1 MSSEAGAALTFWLL
15 LGQAKS
21 NNRPLK
27 NQTTNSI
34 KKKKK
39 KVKPFPHI
47 KQPDSMECGAT
58 CLRMIAKYYGKEYS
72 AETMQELCLVTREG
86 VSLLSMSDAA
96 EYLGFRTVCGRI
108 TLEKV
113 IEQRPVPCILH
124 WNQEHFVVLYD
135 VKTKRNGEHQFYI
148 ADPAKNLL
156 RLDEDTVRNAWIST
170 RTRGEEKGI
179 LMALQPTPAFY
190 EKPDE
195 RRKMPKPFRFLW
207 SYVKPY
213 KRFFVQLLL
222 GLLVGSILQLIFP
235 FLTQAIV
242 DKGIAAKDLNLIYLI
257 LAGQLMLVISR
268 ASVDFIRRWILLH
281 ISTRVNI
288 SLLSD
293 FLIKLMRLPMAFFDT
308 KMVGD
313 LLQRI
318 DDHERVERFLTAQTL
333 NVLFSLFSF
342 VIFGCV
348 LLYYN
353 LLIFLLFLIGSA
365 LYAVWVFLFLK
376 KRRLLDYTYFEQRA
390 KNQSKTMQ
398 MLNGMQEIKL
408 QNCERRR
415 RWEWEDIQA
424 DLFQTNIEA
433 MKLQQ
438 TQEAGS
444 ILINE
449 VKNIVITVVAA
460 TAVIHG
466 NLSLGMMLAIQY
478 IIGQLNA
485 PVEQFVQFI
494 YGWQDVQISLERM
507 SEIRQREEEETPERE
522 IAGFEGDARD
532 IELKNVT
539 FQYEGIHS
547 PKVLD
552 NISLVIPKGKITA
565 IVGTSGSGKTTLIK
579 LLLGYY
585 KPVEGMITVG
595 GNDLQKFS
603 LRWWRDQCGA
613 VMQDGYIFSESIAR
627 NIAVDDGEIDK
638 ARLLLAAR
646 IANVEEFIER
656 LPLKYNT
663 VIGQDGQ
670 GISQGQRQRIL
681 IARAVYK
688 NPDFLYFDEAT
699 NSLDANNERAIVE
712 NLTEFYRGKT
722 VIIVAH
728 RLSTVRNAD
737 QIVVLDK
744 GHIVEIGTHEAL
756 IARQGAYYN
765 LVKNQLEL
773 GA

>member
-1 MSSEAGAALTFWLL
+1 
-15 LGQAKS
+15 
-21 NNRPLK
+21 
-27 NQTTNSI
+27 
-34 KKKKK
+34 
-39 KVKPFPHI
+39 
-47 KQPDSMECGAT
+47 MECGAT

-72 AETMQELCLVTREG
+72 AETMRSLCLVTREG

-96 EYLGFRTVCGRI
+96 EHLGFRVVCGRI

-113 IEQRPVPCILH
+113 VEQRPFPCILH

-135 VKTKRNGEHQFYI
+135 VKTRRDGERMFYI
-148 ADPAKNLL
+148 ADPGKHLL
-156 RLDEDTVRNAWIST
+156 RLDEDTVRDAWIST

-179 LMALQPTPAFY
+179 LMALWPTPAFY

-195 RRKMPKPFRFLW
+195 RTEIPGPPHFLW
-207 SYVKPY
+207 GYLKPY
-213 KRFFVQLLL
+213 KTFFLQLSLGLLL
-222 GLLVGSILQLIFP
+222 GSFLQLVFP

-242 DKGIAAKDLNLIYLI
+242 DKGIAGKSMNLIYLI
-257 LAGQLMLVISR
+257 LAGQLMLVFSR

-293 FLIKLMRLPMAFFDT
+293 FLIKLTRLPMAFFDT

-318 DDHERVERFLTAQTL
+318 ADHERVERFLTAQTL
-333 NVLFSLFSF
+333 SVLFSAFSF
-342 VIFGCV
+342 VVFGIV
-348 LLYYN
+348 LFYYN
-353 LLIFLLFLIGSA
+353 LLIFLIFLFGST
-365 LYAVWVFLFLK
+365 LYAAWVFLFLK

-390 KNQSKTMQ
+390 RNQSKTMQ

-424 DLFQTNIEA
+424 DLFQTNVEA

-438 TQEAGS
+438 SQEAGS

-449 VKNIVITVVAA
+449 VKNVVITVVAA
-460 TAVIHG
+460 TSVIQG

-485 PVEQFVQFI
+485 PIEQFVQFI
-494 YGWQDVQISLERM
+494 YSWQDVQISLERM
-507 SEIRQREEEETPERE
+507 SEIQMREEEETPERKE
-522 IAGFEGDARD
+522 IGFANENRD
-532 IELKNVT
+532 IRLDHVT
-539 FQYEGIHS
+539 FQYEGVHS

-552 NISLVIPKGKITA
+552 DVNLTIPGGKITA
-565 IVGTSGSGKTTLIK
+565 IVGTSGSGKTTLVK

-585 KPVEGMITVG
+585 EPVDGVITVG
-595 GNDLQKFS
+595 GEDLGHFS
-603 LRWWRDQCGA
+603 LRWWRGRCGA

-638 ARLLLAAR
+638 TRLLLASR
-646 IANVEEFIER
+646 IANVEEFVER

-663 VIGQDGQ
+663 MVGQDGQ
-670 GISQGQRQRIL
+670 GLSQGQRQRIL

-688 NPDFLYFDEAT
+688 NPDYLFFDEAT

-728 RLSTVRNAD
+728 RLSTVRTAD
-737 QIVVLDK
+737 QIVVLEK
-744 GHIVEIGTHEAL
+744 GHIVEQGNHETL
-756 IARQGAYYN
+756 IARRGAYYH

-773 GA
+773 GT

>member
-1 MSSEAGAALTFWLL
+1 
-15 LGQAKS
+15 
-21 NNRPLK
+21 
-27 NQTTNSI
+27 
-34 KKKKK
+34 
-39 KVKPFPHI
+39 
-47 KQPDSMECGAT
+47 MECGAT

-72 AETMQELCLVTREG
+72 AETMQRLCLVTREG
-86 VSLLSMSDAA
+86 VSMLSISDAA

-113 IEQRPVPCILH
+113 VEQRPFPCILH

-135 VKTKRNGEHQFYI
+135 VKTRRDGEHIFCI
-148 ADPAKNLL
+148 ADPGKNLL
-156 RLDEDTVRNAWIST
+156 QLDEDTVRNAWIST

-190 EKPDE
+190 EKSDE
-195 RRKMPKPFRFLW
+195 KRRMERPFRFLW
-207 SYVKPY
+207 GYMKPY
-213 KRFFVQLLL
+213 KRYFVQLLL
-222 GLLVGSILQLIFP
+222 GLALGSVLQLIFP

-242 DKGIAAKDLNLIYLI
+242 DKGIEGKNLNLIYLI
-257 LAGQLMLVISR
+257 LLGQLMLVASR

-293 FLIKLMRLPMAFFDT
+293 FLIKLMKLPMAFFDT
-308 KMVGD
+308 KLVGD
-313 LLQRI
+313 LIQRI
-318 DDHERVERFLTAQTL
+318 QDHDRVERFLTAQTL
-333 NVLFSLFSF
+333 SVMFSAFSF
-342 VIFGCV
+342 VVFGAV
-348 LLYYN
+348 LLYYD
-353 LLIFLLFLIGSA
+353 LVIFLIFLFGSA
-365 LYAVWVFLFLK
+365 LYAAWVFLFLK
-376 KRRLLDYTYFEQRA
+376 KRRILDYTYFEQRA
-390 KNQSKTMQ
+390 RNQSKTMQ

-415 RWEWEDIQA
+415 RWEWEDVQA
-424 DLFQTNIEA
+424 DLFRTNIEA

-438 TQEAGS
+438 SQEAGS

-460 TAVIHG
+460 TAVING

-522 IAGFEGDARD
+522 VTAFTGENRD
-532 IELKNVT
+532 IRIENLT
-539 FQYEGIHS
+539 FQYEGPHS

-552 NISLVIPKGKITA
+552 NVSLDIPQGKITA

-585 KPVEGMITVG
+585 KPVEGRITVG
-595 GNDLQKFS
+595 GCDLEKFS
-603 LRWWRDQCGA
+603 LRWWRGQCGA
-613 VMQDGYIFSESIAR
+613 VMQDGYLFSESIAR
-627 NIAVDDGEIDK
+627 NIAVDDNDIDTEK
-638 ARLLLAAR
+638 LAHAAA
-646 IANVEEFIER
+646 IANIDEFVER
-656 LPLKYNT
+656 LPLRYNT

-670 GISQGQRQRIL
+670 GVSQGQRQRIL
-681 IARAVYK
+681 IARAVYR
-688 NPDFLYFDEAT
+688 NPSFLYFDEAT

-712 NLTEFYRGKT
+712 NLTDFYRGKT
-722 VIIVAH
+722 VIVVAH
-728 RLSTVRNAD
+728 RLSTVRHAD
-737 QIVVLDK
+737 QIVVLEK
-744 GHIVEIGTHEAL
+744 GRIMERGTHEEL
-756 IARQGAYYN
+756 IAKRGAYFN

-773 GA
+773 GN

>member
-1 MSSEAGAALTFWLL
+1 M
-15 LGQAKS
+15 K
-21 NNRPLK
+21 
-27 NQTTNSI
+27 
-34 KKKKK
+34 
-39 KVKPFPHI
+39 FPHL
-47 KQPDSMECGAT
+47 KQPDTMECGAT
-58 CLRMIAKYYGKEYS
+58 CLRMIAQFYGKEYS
-72 AETMQELCLVTREG
+72 AETMQQLCLVTRGG
-86 VSLLSMSDAA
+86 VSLLGISDAA
-96 EYLGFRTVCGRI
+96 EYIGLRTVCGRI
-108 TLEKV
+108 SLEKL
-113 IEQRPVPCILH
+113 ISQRPFPCILH

-135 VKTKRNGEHQFYI
+135 VKTKRNGKHTFYI
-148 ADPAKNLL
+148 ADPGKSLL
-156 RLDEDTVRNAWIST
+156 QIDEDSFKNAWVST
-170 RTRGEEKGI
+170 RTYGEEKGI

-190 EKPDE
+190 EKQDE
-195 RRKMPKPFRFLW
+195 KKKMEKPLRFLFG
-207 SYVKPY
+207 YVQPY
-213 KRFFVQLLL
+213 KRFFIQLLL
-222 GLLVGSILQLIFP
+222 GLLLGSILQLIFP

-242 DKGIAAKDLNLIYLI
+242 DKGIAGKNLNLIYLI
-257 LAGQLMLVISR
+257 LIGQLMLVVSR

-281 ISTRVNI
+281 ISARVNI

-308 KMVGD
+308 KMTGD

-318 DDHERVERFLTAQTL
+318 NDHERVERFLTAQTL
-333 NVLFSLFSF
+333 TVLFSAFSF
-342 VIFGCV
+342 VIFGGV
-348 LLYYN
+348 LLYYSRIIF
-353 LLIFLLFLIGSA
+353 LIFLLGSA
-365 LYAVWVFLFLK
+365 LYAAWVFLFLK

-390 KNQSKTMQ
+390 RNQSKTMQ

-415 RWEWEDIQA
+415 RWEWEDVQA
-424 DLFQTNIEA
+424 DLFQTNMA
-433 MKLQQ
+433 TMKLQQ
-438 TQEAGS
+438 NQEAGS

-449 VKNIVITVVAA
+449 VKNILITVLAA
-460 TAVIHG
+460 TSVIQG
-466 NLSLGMMLAIQY
+466 ELSLGMMLAIQY

-507 SEIRQREEEETPERE
+507 SEIRLRQEEETEERV
-522 IAGFEGDARD
+522 ITGFRGNERN
-532 IELKNVT
+532 IRLRHIT

-552 NISLVIPKGKITA
+552 DICLDIPRGKITA

-585 KPVEGMITVG
+585 KPVEGVITVG
-595 GNDLQKFS
+595 ENDLQSFS

-627 NIAVDDGEIDK
+627 NIAVDDEEIDK

-646 IANVEEFIER
+646 IANIEEFIER
-656 LPLKYNT
+656 LPLRYNT
-663 VIGQDGQ
+663 VIGPDGQ
-670 GISQGQRQRIL
+670 GVSQGQRQRIL

-688 NPDFLYFDEAT
+688 NPSFLFFDEAT

-712 NLTEFYRGKT
+712 NLADFYRGKT

-744 GHIVEIGTHEAL
+744 GQVMETGTHKSL
-756 IARQGAYYN
+756 IANKGAYFN

-773 GA
+773 GS

>member
-1 MSSEAGAALTFWLL
+1 
-15 LGQAKS
+15 
-21 NNRPLK
+21 
-27 NQTTNSI
+27 
-34 KKKKK
+34 
-39 KVKPFPHI
+39 
-47 KQPDSMECGAT
+47 MECGAT

-72 AETMQELCLVTREG
+72 AETMQRLCLVTREG
-86 VSLLSMSDAA
+86 VSMLSISDAA

-113 IEQRPVPCILH
+113 VEQRPFPCILH

-135 VKTKRNGEHQFYI
+135 VKTRRDGEHIFCI
-148 ADPAKNLL
+148 ADPGKNLL
-156 RLDEDTVRNAWIST
+156 QLDEDTVRNAWIST

-190 EKPDE
+190 EKSDE
-195 RRKMPKPFRFLW
+195 KRRMERPFHFLW
-207 SYVKPY
+207 GYMKPY
-213 KRFFVQLLL
+213 KRYFVQLML
-222 GLLVGSILQLIFP
+222 GLALGSVLQLIFP

-242 DKGIAAKDLNLIYLI
+242 DKGIEGKNLNLIYLI
-257 LAGQLMLVISR
+257 LLGQLMLVASR

-293 FLIKLMRLPMAFFDT
+293 FLIKLMKLPMAFFDT
-308 KMVGD
+308 KLVGD
-313 LLQRI
+313 LIQRI
-318 DDHERVERFLTAQTL
+318 QDHDRVERFLTAQTL
-333 NVLFSLFSF
+333 SVMFSAFSF
-342 VIFGCV
+342 VVFGAV
-348 LLYYN
+348 LLYYD
-353 LLIFLLFLIGSA
+353 LVIFLIFLFGSA
-365 LYAVWVFLFLK
+365 LYAAWVFLFLK

-390 KNQSKTMQ
+390 RNQSKTMQ

-415 RWEWEDIQA
+415 RWEWEDVQA
-424 DLFQTNIEA
+424 DLFRTNIEA

-438 TQEAGS
+438 SQEAGS

-460 TAVIHG
+460 TAVING

-522 IAGFEGDARD
+522 VTAFTGENRD
-532 IELKNVT
+532 IRIENLT
-539 FQYEGIHS
+539 FQYEGPHS

-552 NISLVIPKGKITA
+552 NVSLDIPQGKITA

-585 KPVEGMITVG
+585 KPVEGRITVG
-595 GNDLQKFS
+595 GCDLEKFS
-603 LRWWRDQCGA
+603 LRWWRGQCGA
-613 VMQDGYIFSESIAR
+613 VMQDGYLFSESIAR
-627 NIAVDDGEIDK
+627 NIAVDDNDIDTEK
-638 ARLLLAAR
+638 LAHAAA
-646 IANVEEFIER
+646 IANIDEFVER
-656 LPLKYNT
+656 LPLRYNT

-670 GISQGQRQRIL
+670 GVSQGQRQRIL
-681 IARAVYK
+681 IARAVYR
-688 NPDFLYFDEAT
+688 NPSFLYFDEAT

-712 NLTEFYRGKT
+712 NLTDFYRGKT
-722 VIIVAH
+722 VIVVAH
-728 RLSTVRNAD
+728 RLSTVRHAD
-737 QIVVLDK
+737 QIVVLEK
-744 GHIVEIGTHEAL
+744 GRIMERGTHEEL
-756 IARQGAYYN
+756 IAKRGAYFN

-773 GA
+773 GN

>member
-1 MSSEAGAALTFWLL
+1 
-15 LGQAKS
+15 
-21 NNRPLK
+21 
-27 NQTTNSI
+27 
-34 KKKKK
+34 
-39 KVKPFPHI
+39 
-47 KQPDSMECGAT
+47 MECGAT
-58 CLRMIAKYYGKEYS
+58 CLRMIALFYGKEYS
-72 AETMQELCLVTREG
+72 AETMQQLCLVTRGG
-86 VSLLSMSDAA
+86 VSLLGISDAA
-96 EYLGFRTVCGRI
+96 EYIGFRTVCGRLS
-108 TLEKV
+108 LEKL
-113 IEQRPVPCILH
+113 ISQRPFPCILH

-135 VKTKRNGEHQFYI
+135 VKTKRNGKHIFYI
-148 ADPAKNLL
+148 ADPGKNLL
-156 RLDEDTVRNAWIST
+156 TIDEDTFKNAWVST
-170 RTRGEEKGI
+170 RTYGEEKGI

-190 EKPDE
+190 EKQDE
-195 RRKMPKPFRFLW
+195 KKKMEKPLRFLFG
-207 SYVKPY
+207 YVQPY
-213 KRFFVQLLL
+213 KRFFIQLLL
-222 GLLVGSILQLIFP
+222 GLLLGSILQLIFP

-242 DKGIAAKDLNLIYLI
+242 DKGIAGKNLNLIYLI
-257 LAGQLMLVISR
+257 LIGQLMLVVSR

-281 ISTRVNI
+281 ISARVNI

-308 KMVGD
+308 KMTGD

-318 DDHERVERFLTAQTL
+318 NDHERVERFLTAQTL
-333 NVLFSLFSF
+333 TVLFSAFSF
-342 VIFGCV
+342 VIFGGV
-348 LLYYN
+348 LLYYSRIIF
-353 LLIFLLFLIGSA
+353 LIFLLGSA
-365 LYAVWVFLFLK
+365 LYAAWVFLFLK

-390 KNQSKTMQ
+390 RNQSKTMQ

-415 RWEWEDIQA
+415 RWEWEDVQA
-424 DLFQTNIEA
+424 DLFQTNMA
-433 MKLQQ
+433 TMKLQQ
-438 TQEAGS
+438 NQEAGS

-449 VKNIVITVVAA
+449 VKNILITVLAA
-460 TAVIHG
+460 TSVIQG
-466 NLSLGMMLAIQY
+466 ELSLGMMLAIQY

-507 SEIRQREEEETPERE
+507 SEIRLRQEEETEERVITGFRGNERE
-522 IAGFEGDARD
+522 IRLRH
-532 IELKNVT
+532 IT

-552 NISLVIPKGKITA
+552 DICLDIPQGKITA

-585 KPVEGMITVG
+585 KPVEGVITVG
-595 GNDLQKFS
+595 ENDLQSFS

-627 NIAVDDGEIDK
+627 NIAVDDEEIDK

-646 IANVEEFIER
+646 IANIEEFIER
-656 LPLKYNT
+656 LPLRYNT
-663 VIGQDGQ
+663 VIGPDGQ
-670 GISQGQRQRIL
+670 GVSQGQRQRIL

-688 NPDFLYFDEAT
+688 NPSFLFFDEAT

-712 NLTEFYRGKT
+712 NLADFYRGKT

-744 GHIVEIGTHEAL
+744 GQVMETGTHKSL
-756 IARQGAYYN
+756 IANKDAYFN

-773 GA
+773 GS